1 MREVM
6 LPTAS
11 NSLLTGIVVR
21 GVRPPET
28 LAVEMAER
36 VTALYNA
43 HSGFN
48 NFYNE
53 PAHAKS
59 LLAYVPATG
68 RIPED
73 IRRSYVKTLVMAKI
87 GNGYGVSGMAIPHY
101 DGMTDRCTEDDGRAA
116 GRGRGCQKV

>member
-1 MREVM
+1 
-6 LPTAS
+6 
-11 NSLLTGIVVR
+11 
-21 GVRPPET
+21 
-28 LAVEMAER
+28 MAER
-36 VTALYNA
+36 GTALYNA

-68 RIPED
+68 RIPEA

-87 GNGYGVSGMAIPHY
+87 GNGYGISGMAIPHY
-101 DGMTDRCTEDDGRAA
+101 DAMIDRFTEEERSEES
-116 GRGRGCQKV
+116 RGGKECSSTFRSR